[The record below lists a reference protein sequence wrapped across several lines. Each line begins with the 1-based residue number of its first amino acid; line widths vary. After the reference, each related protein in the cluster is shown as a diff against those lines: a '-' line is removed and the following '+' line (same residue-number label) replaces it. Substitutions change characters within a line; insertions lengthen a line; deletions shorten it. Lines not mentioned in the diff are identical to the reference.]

1 MTTKKLTR
9 RQRILVATTL
19 FGMFFGAGNL
29 IFPVHLGQM
38 AGSNVIP
45 AIIGF
50 IITAVGIPIFG
61 VAAIGVTHSD
71 GLQTLSGKVGKG
83 YGIFFTCLLY
93 LTIGPLFAIPRC
105 ATVSFTTGVSPMLPE
120 AAQPL
125 ALLLFSAVFF
135 AFVLFFSLRPGK
147 ITVWIGKIIN
157 PVFLLFL
164 AVLVIAALLKPGA
177 SISDVAPTEPYATKT
192 SAFFSSFI
200 EGYGTMD
207 AIAGLAFGIV
217 VIDVIRRMGV
227 DNDDAVAVDVLGS
240 GVLTGLL
247 MAVIY
252 VVTILMGTQSRGLFE
267 ISDNGGIALTQIAG
281 HYFGGVG
288 QIILAVTITFA
299 CLKTSIGLVTSCSET
314 FVKMTHGKISYK
326 LWAIV
331 FTLFSFAVSNVG
343 LSAIIEYSIPVLML
357 IYPPATALIILAF
370 AGKLFRHDR
379 AVYVSTMIFTWAAA
393 IFDFFKTLPAG
404 VRTALRLDAPVE
416 LAKRYLPL
424 FDLNLG
430 WLLPA
435 VIGFVIG
442 MVVVLAEPAIHVL
455 NKQVEEVTNRT
466 VSKRSMLIALSVGV
480 GLSIGLSMLRM
491 ILGFSILYYLIP
503 GYIISIGL
511 SFFVPG
517 MYTAIAFDSGGVA
530 SGPLTSSFI
539 LPLAIG
545 ACVGLNGGDVSRVLT
560 DAFGIVA
567 MVAMTPLITIQLLGF
582 RAVVAKRMRDNYAQ
596 KRIVSADDEQIIY
609 FR

>member
-120 AAQPL
+120 
-125 ALLLFSAVFF
+125 SAVFF

-314 FVKMTHGKISYK
+314 FVKMTHGKISYPV
-326 LWAIV
+326 WAII
-331 FTLFSFAVSNVG
+331 FTVFSFAVSNVG
-343 LSAIIEYSIPVLML
+343 LSTIIEYSIPMLML
-357 IYPPATALIILAF
+357 IYPPAIALIVLAF
-370 AGKLFRHDR
+370 VGRFFDHDR
-379 AVYVSTMIFTWAAA
+379 KVYVAVMIGTWAAA
-393 IFDFFKTLPAG
+393 ILDGLKTLPSAIQEN
-404 VRTALRLDAPVE
+404 LHLDALVNF
-416 LAKRYLPL
+416 AADHLPL
-424 FDLNLG
+424 FNQNLF
-430 WLLPA
+430 WLIPA
-435 VIGFVIG
+435 CIGFVIG
-442 MVVVLAEPAIHVL
+442 M
-455 NKQVEEVTNRT
+455 
-466 VSKRSMLIALSVGV
+466 
-480 GLSIGLSMLRM
+480 
-491 ILGFSILYYLIP
+491 
-503 GYIISIGL
+503 
-511 SFFVPG
+511 
-517 MYTAIAFDSGGVA
+517 
-530 SGPLTSSFI
+530 
-539 LPLAIG
+539 
-545 ACVGLNGGDVSRVLT
+545 
-560 DAFGIVA
+560 
-567 MVAMTPLITIQLLGF
+567 LLH
-582 RAVVAKRMRDNYAQ
+582 RAKAKA
-596 KRIVSADDEQIIY
+596 
-609 FR
+609 